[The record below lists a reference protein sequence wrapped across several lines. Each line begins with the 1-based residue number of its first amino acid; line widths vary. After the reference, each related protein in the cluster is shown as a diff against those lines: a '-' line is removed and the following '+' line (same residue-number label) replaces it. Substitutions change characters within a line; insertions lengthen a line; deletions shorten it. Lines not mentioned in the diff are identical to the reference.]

1 MVGELARRVDL
12 DDLVDKMF
20 TEPLSDEARAEL
32 LDWVRAW
39 DMAHP
44 DVDAAHRLIGW
55 IDAAYA
61 YQSRDRLALR

>member
-1 MVGELARRVDL
+1 MAGELARRVDL
-12 DDLVDKMF
+12 DGLVDQMF
-20 TEPLSDEARAEL
+20 TDALSDDERAEL

-39 DMAHP
+39 DVAHP
-44 DVDAAHRLIGW
+44 DVDPAHRLIGW